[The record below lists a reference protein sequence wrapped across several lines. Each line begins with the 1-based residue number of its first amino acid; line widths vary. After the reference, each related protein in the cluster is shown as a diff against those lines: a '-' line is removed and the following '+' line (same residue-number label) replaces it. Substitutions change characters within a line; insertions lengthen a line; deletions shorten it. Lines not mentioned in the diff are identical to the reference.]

1 MAGSSLET
9 VSLNERMQKWY
20 NFTHT
25 GLHTNYKFDLRSC
38 IKHNK
43 DWIDI
48 VSPESL
54 VFYNDYFILNGNRYG
69 RVMYISKHA
78 QSLES
83 DTLAELAKINSTN
96 YITVNSEILDLSGYK
111 QEIIR
116 KHSSVGLKI
125 EREKREIVIIMIF

>member
-1 MAGSSLET
+1 MAGSSLEP
-9 VSLNERMQKWY
+9 VSLNERMQIWY

-25 GLHTNYKFDLRSC
+25 GLHTNYKFDWRNC
-38 IKHNK
+38 MKQNK

-54 VFYNDYFILNGNRYG
+54 VFYNDYFVLNGNRYG

-83 DTLAELAKINSTN
+83 DTLAE
-96 YITVNSEILDLSGYK
+96 
-111 QEIIR
+111 Q
-116 KHSSVGLKI
+116 
-125 EREKREIVIIMIF
+125 

>member
-1 MAGSSLET
+1 MK
-9 VSLNERMQKWY
+9 Q
-20 NFTHT
+20 
-25 GLHTNYKFDLRSC
+25 
-38 IKHNK
+38 NK

-54 VFYNDYFILNGNRYG
+54 VFYNDYFVLNGNRYG

-96 YITVNSEILDLSGYK
+96 YVTVNSELLDLSGYK

-116 KHSSVGLKI
+116 KHSSVGLQI
-125 EREKREIVIIMIF
+125 EREKKRNRDNNDFLADASDKL